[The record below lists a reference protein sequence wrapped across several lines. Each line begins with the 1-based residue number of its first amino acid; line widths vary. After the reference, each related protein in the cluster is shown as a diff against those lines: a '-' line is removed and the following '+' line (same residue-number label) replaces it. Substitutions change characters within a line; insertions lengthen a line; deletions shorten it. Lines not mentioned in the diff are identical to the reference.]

1 MPTSSRPDSRK
12 RRQGWLGESESLV
25 SNAPIETGP
34 DGTGQRHSHV
44 PALARKAATKGAA
57 AAEWGRL
64 WIENQEP
71 DSRKG
76 ATIGWVRRYQAA
88 DGQLYAVLLSAYLL
102 LTMLPVIL
110 VTASYVYKD
119 PTALA
124 DRIEHR
130 LRLHGT
136 TATLFS
142 SVMLGA
148 GEHKVSAVLI
158 AIVDLFFFGL
168 GFARVFQLAHAR
180 SWGIDLRK
188 SVIADQARY
197 AEVLGAMVLGAI
209 LFVFQGKELRGD
221 PSWIGWFLDVVWVG
235 LLLVFFVWTPRLLLH
250 HRIATRDLV
259 PGAVF
264 TVVGLVGLRLISVL
278 LLTHW
283 LNWYSTTYG
292 AFGIVIAAF
301 FWIILIGTVLVLA
314 AALSPALAHRRDLR
328 AARA

>member
-1 MPTSSRPDSRK
+1 
-12 RRQGWLGESESLV
+12 
-25 SNAPIETGP
+25 
-34 DGTGQRHSHV
+34 
-44 PALARKAATKGAA
+44 
-57 AAEWGRL
+57 
-64 WIENQEP
+64 
-71 DSRKG
+71 
-76 ATIGWVRRYQAA
+76 
-88 DGQLYAVLLSAYLL
+88 
-102 LTMLPVIL
+102 MLPVVL

-124 DRIEHR
+124 TRIEHR
-130 LRLHGT
+130 LKLHGT

-168 GFARVFQLAHAR
+168 GFARVLQLAHAR
-180 SWGIDLRK
+180 SWALDLRK
-188 SVIADQARY
+188 SAIADQARY
-197 AEVLGAMVLGAI
+197 AEVLAAMVVGAI
-209 LFVFQGKELRGD
+209 LFVFQGKALEGD
-221 PSWIGWFLDVVWVG
+221 PSWIGWLLDVGWVA
-235 LLLVFFVWTPRLLLH
+235 LLFVFFVWMPRLLLH
-250 HRIATRDLV
+250 HRVATRDLV

-264 TVVGLVGLRLISVL
+264 TVLGLVVLRLISVL

>member
-1 MPTSSRPDSRK
+1 MAGGKPPRASR
-12 RRQGWLGESESLV
+12 
-25 SNAPIETGP
+25 
-34 DGTGQRHSHV
+34 V
-44 PALARKAATKGAA
+44 PAPARRAVARGT
-57 AAEWGRL
+57 EITERGRL
-64 WIENQEP
+64 WLENQAP

-102 LTMLPVIL
+102 LTMLPVVL

-124 DRIEHR
+124 NRIEHR
-130 LRLHGT
+130 LGLHGT

-168 GFARVFQLAHAR
+168 GFARVLQLAHAR
-180 SWGIDLRK
+180 SWALDLRT

-197 AEVLGAMVLGAI
+197 AEVLSAMVLGAV
-209 LFVFQGKELRGD
+209 LFVLQGKELSGD
-221 PSWIGWFLDVVWVG
+221 PSWIGWVLDVGWVA
-235 LLLVFFVWTPRLLLH
+235 LLFAFFVWMPRLLLH

-264 TVVGLVGLRLISVL
+264 TVLGLVVLRLISVL

-292 AFGIVIAAF
+292 AFGIVIAVF

-314 AALSPALAHRRDLR
+314 AALSPALAQRRELR
-328 AARA
+328 AAGA